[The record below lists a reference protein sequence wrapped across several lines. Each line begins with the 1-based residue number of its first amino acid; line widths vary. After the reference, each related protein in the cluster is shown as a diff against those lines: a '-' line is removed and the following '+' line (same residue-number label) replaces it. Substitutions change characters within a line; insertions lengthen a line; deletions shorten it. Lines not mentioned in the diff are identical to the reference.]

1 MRGLEFI
8 CKVFDIQYKEV
19 AEKIG
24 VSNQTITDW
33 TKGKTTKI
41 PEKRINDLVTKIPEF
56 SHIKRELFSKELTSM
71 DKQNITSIYLIYDI
85 QRQLKEQL
93 NNPNKEVIQN
103 SVEMAK
109 AAQKGITTSINMESL
124 MLIADHLIDN
134 QNFMDELD
142 ELIVKY
148 KPSLKQFMK

>member
-33 TKGKTTKI
+33 TRGKTTKI

-56 SHIKRELFSKELTSM
+56 SRINRKLFSKELTSI
-71 DKQNITSIYLIYDI
+71 DKQNITSIFLIYDL

-93 NNPNKEVIQN
+93 NNPNKEVIEN
-103 SVEMAK
+103 NVEMAQ
-109 AAQKGITTSINMESL
+109 AAQKGITTSINIESL
-124 MLIADHLIDN
+124 ILIADHLIEN
-134 QNFMDELD
+134 QKFMDELD
-142 ELIVKY
+142 ELIVKHM
-148 KPSLKQFMK
+148 PILKQFLK

>member
-24 VSNQTITDW
+24 VRNQTITNW

-41 PEKRINDLVTKIPEF
+41 PEKRINDLVTKKPEF
-56 SHIKRELFSKELTSM
+56 SRINRKLFSKELTSI
-71 DKQNITSIYLIYDI
+71 DKQNITSIFLIYDL

-93 NNPNKEVIQN
+93 NNPNKEVIDN
-103 SVEMAK
+103 NVEMAQ
-109 AAQKGITTSINMESL
+109 AAQKGITTSINIESL
-124 MLIADHLIDN
+124 ILIADHLIEN
-134 QNFMDELD
+134 QKFMDELD
-142 ELIVKY
+142 ELIVKHM
-148 KPSLKQFMK
+148 PILKQFLK